1 MADRLVTGYSFA
13 GPERGADRA
22 VLLAHGAGSDREGA
36 ALVAVAT
43 ALADAG
49 VPSLRFD
56 YPYRSAGRRAPD
68 RPPVLEAAPREAA
81 AELAC
86 RTGLAPG
93 RLVLGGRSMGGRV
106 CSLVAAA
113 RPDADPPVPALGLA
127 LLGYPLH
134 QMGKPEQRRDTHFR
148 YLTMPVL
155 FASGTRDNLA
165 PRPELTRSARK
176 VKGGVTMFWIDTAD
190 HGFRPLKSSGR
201 SAASVL
207 GDVAAEVV
215 RWVAALPA

>member
-1 MADRLVTGYSFA
+1 
-13 GPERGADRA
+13 
-22 VLLAHGAGSDREGA
+22 
-36 ALVAVAT
+36 
-43 ALADAG
+43 
-49 VPSLRFD
+49 
-56 YPYRSAGRRAPD
+56 
-68 RPPVLEAAPREAA
+68 
-81 AELAC
+81 
-86 RTGLAPG
+86 
-93 RLVLGGRSMGGRV
+93 
-106 CSLVAAA
+106 
-113 RPDADPPVPALGLA
+113 
-127 LLGYPLH
+127 
-134 QMGKPEQRRDTHFR
+134 MGKPEQRRDTHFR